1 MYTNTVY
8 TLFKDRQLLHFTT
21 AVHRDSHAVHDV
33 GVLFWSADLKSI
45 NRLCVQ
51 PTGQEIQ
58 EFRHSEDRLLTP
70 EAARQIWN
78 TLINWYGWS
87 RQ

>member
-1 MYTNTVY
+1 MYINTVY

-21 AVHRDSHAVHDV
+21 AVHRDTLAVHDV

-45 NRLCVQ
+45 DTLCVQ

-58 EFRHSEDRLLTP
+58 EFRHSEDCLLTLQS
-70 EAARQIWN
+70 ARQIWN

>member
-1 MYTNTVY
+1 MYTNTMY

-21 AVHRDSHAVHDV
+21 AVHRDSHAVHV

-70 EAARQIWN
+70 EAARQIWT
-78 TLINWYGWS
+78 TLCKTGW
-87 RQ
+87 RTR

>member
-1 MYTNTVY
+1 MYINTVY

-21 AVHRDSHAVHDV
+21 AVHQDTLAVHGV

-45 NRLCVQ
+45 DTLCVQ

-58 EFRHSEDRLLTP
+58 EFRHSEDRLLTL